1 MYSFIHLG
9 TWNGNGGRR
18 NNFHDLFN
26 PPGDSRLRTREPPA
40 RENGTADIFYI
51 PSGSRWAIQEE
62 RVCESLQ
69 QLPLHFTVLIDTYQV
84 ATCIPYLF
92 YFSFGEKEEK
102 RRKKIIIISVS
113 LFILSL
119 ILSQYFQSFVGKYIL
134 LLMKK
139 LYHRRLF
146 NDIAIHR
153 YEYKKF
159 VLFFL
164 FLSLWLINC

>member
-69 QLPLHFTVLIDTYQV
+69 QLPLHFTVLFDTYQV

-92 YFSFGEKEEK
+92 IFLLA
-102 RRKKIIIISVS
+102 RKKKEKKQIIIISVS
-113 LFILSL
+113 LIILSY

-139 LYHRRLF
+139 LYHRRPF
-146 NDIAIHR
+146 SDIAVHR
-153 YEYKKF
+153 
-159 VLFFL
+159 
-164 FLSLWLINC
+164 